1 MHLGRG
7 MVTSIKPVSFGG
19 MGNAQAQQ
27 SKGLITLASLHGL
40 VSVRSRA
47 NWGWNMALLLSINSA
62 HCMSERISKPLQK
75 TLHRTSPLGLT

>member
-7 MVTSIKPVSFGG
+7 MVTSIKPMSFGG

-47 NWGWNMALLLSINSA
+47 NWGWNMALLLCINRA
-62 HCMSERISKPLQK
+62 HSMGKCVSKPLQE
-75 TLHRTSPLGLT
+75 TFHTTSSLELT